1 MSYLNKMYGRNSNN
15 LQPQPNKNPN
25 RVLGGLK
32 GAGVDHFT
40 VVSEDGLEKQIPSHR
55 YVQTLE
61 DQQKKMRAA
70 IDVLQRKQARQDSLI
85 DNLQNIIKK
94 F

>member
-1 MSYLNKMYGRNSNN
+1 MYGRNSNN
-15 LQPQPNKNPN
+15 LHSQHNKNPN

-40 VVSEDGLEKQIPSHR
+40 VVSEDGFEKQIPSHR

-70 IDVLQRKQARQDSLI
+70 IEVLQRKQARQESAI
-85 DNLQNIIKK
+85 ENLTNYIKK
-94 F
+94 S